1 MKRGFVLGSIML
13 AMFLAAME
21 ATIVSTA
28 MPSIVAD
35 LGGFRFYSWVFSAYL
50 LTNAA
55 TVLMFGKLSDKFGRK
70 PIFMIGI
77 SLFLIGSVL
86 AALSPSMAVLISA
99 RFVQGLGAG
108 ALMPIATT
116 IVGDIYTKE
125 ERAKIQGYLSSVWGI
140 SAVAGPLIGG
150 LFVDVLSWPYVFW
163 INIPLG
169 LLALFG
175 ILIFFK
181 ENKNRETNTVD
192 IKGSLYLTLTVSVLM
207 FILVEGGVRV
217 PWTSLAMSALLGVV
231 TVSLGLFI
239 HSQRRTESPMIPLRL
254 WSSPAIRYANLTS
267 LTTGMILIGVS
278 SYLPAFVQGVM
289 EQSATVAGFT
299 LTTMS
304 IGWPIAATLAGRLL
318 LRIGF
323 RLTSI
328 FGGLSLIIGALLF
341 TMLSPEKGPLFAAAG
356 SLFIGIGMGLSSTS
370 FIVSIQQSVDWKI
383 RGIATATNMFMRTLG
398 SAVGA
403 ALFGG
408 ILNNRIQAKIEDAN
422 VDGDYT
428 VDSVNLLLDENTRSE
443 LTETTMDVFKDGL
456 TSGLHNV
463 YIGLLILA
471 IISLLLI
478 FRLPR
483 GS

>member
-1 MKRGFVLGSIML
+1 MKRGFVLAAIML

-55 TVLMFGKLSDKFGRK
+55 TVLVFGKLSDKFGRK

-77 SLFLIGSVL
+77 SLFLAGSVV
-86 AALSPSMAVLISA
+86 AALAPSMGVLITA

-150 LFVDVLSWPYVFW
+150 FFVDVLSWPYVFW

-169 LLALFG
+169 LFALSGVLF
-175 ILIFFK
+175 FFK
-181 ENKNRETNTVD
+181 ENKSRETNSID
-192 IKGSLYLTLTVSVLM
+192 IRGSLYLTAAVSILM
-207 FILVEGGVRV
+207 FMLVEGGVRIDWISSTMV
-217 PWTSLAMSALLGVV
+217 LLLISVTISLY
-231 TVSLGLFI
+231 LFI
-239 HSQRRTESPMIPLRL
+239 QSQRRTDSPMIPIRL

-299 LTTMS
+299 LTAMS
-304 IGWPIAATLAGRLL
+304 IGWPIASTLAGRLL
-318 LRIGF
+318 LRVGF

-328 FGGLSLIIGALLF
+328 FGGMSLVIGAVLF
-341 TMLSPEKGPLFAAAG
+341 TFLSPEKGPLFAAAG
-356 SLFIGIGMGLSSTS
+356 SLFIGIGMGFSSTS

-408 ILNNRIQAKIEDAN
+408 ILNNRIQAKLEDADM
-422 VDGDYT
+422 DGDYS
-428 VDSVNLLLDENTRSE
+428 VDSINLLLNEQTRNQLSSRA
-443 LTETTMDVFKDGL
+443 MDIFKDGL
-456 TSGLHNV
+456 TIGLHSV
-463 YIGLLILA
+463 YIGLLLLSV
-471 IISLLLI
+471 ISLLLI
-478 FRLPR
+478 LRLPK